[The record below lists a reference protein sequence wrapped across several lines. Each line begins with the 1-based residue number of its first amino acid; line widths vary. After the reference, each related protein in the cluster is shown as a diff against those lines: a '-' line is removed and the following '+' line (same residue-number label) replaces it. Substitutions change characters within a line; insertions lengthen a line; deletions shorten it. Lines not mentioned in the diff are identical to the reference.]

1 MCVDKLVSDVVV
13 DKLVL
18 YVNHLLDQVDDKFF
32 VDSDSL
38 VLCVAHP
45 SARGVDLILFTL
57 TFAQG
62 KPVEKVVFLVLHVV
76 TVDRDSRLDIYQR
89 LQNFVDTVLP
99 VLIKLLVASEPMH
112 QTLHNEKSRF
122 LVKD

>member
-1 MCVDKLVSDVVV
+1 MCVNKLVSDVVV
-13 DKLVL
+13 DKLVF
-18 YVNHLLDQVDDKFF
+18 YVNYLLDQVDDKFF

-57 TFAQG
+57 AFAQG
-62 KPVEKVVFLVLHVV
+62 KPVKKVVFLVLHVV
-76 TVDRDSRLDIYQR
+76 TVDRDSRLNVYQR
-89 LQNFVDTVLP
+89 LQNFVNTVLP
-99 VLIKLLVASEPMH
+99 VLEKLLVAAKPMH

-122 LVKD
+122 FVKD

>member
-1 MCVDKLVSDVVV
+1 LVSDVVV
-13 DKLVL
+13 DKLVF
-18 YVNHLLDQVDDKFF
+18 YVNYLLDQVDDKFF

-57 TFAQG
+57 AFAQG
-62 KPVEKVVFLVLHVV
+62 KPVKKVVFLVLHVV
-76 TVDRDSRLDIYQR
+76 TVDRDSRLNVYQR

-99 VLIKLLVASEPMH
+99 VLEKLLVAAKPMH
-112 QTLHNEKSRF
+112 QTLHN
-122 LVKD
+122 